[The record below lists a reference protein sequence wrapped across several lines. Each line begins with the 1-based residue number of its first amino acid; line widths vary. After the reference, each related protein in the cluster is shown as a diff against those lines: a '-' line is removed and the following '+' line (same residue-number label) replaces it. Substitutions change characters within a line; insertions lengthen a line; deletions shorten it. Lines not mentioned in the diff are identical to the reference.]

1 MSHFLKDTT
10 KNSFFQKIF
19 LLFFLFQFSIT
30 SAGTL
35 NNTLD
40 IPEEILPLWNS
51 LTLKEKIAQMI
62 MVYMPPEDYIITHQF
77 GAVLIM
83 KPHLKDTN
91 RLKES
96 LSKANQNLKIPL
108 LVATDQEGGFVNR
121 LANVDPKWN
130 PLPSAKTMRSWSIES
145 IDSVARI
152 TGEALASLGINLNLA
167 PVLDPATDHRGK
179 KTFIEESDRS
189 WGNLDSTNVEKV
201 RAFVTGLAKSN
212 VFCVS
217 KHFPGY
223 DSWTNSDHQIAMSSA
238 PKETIERNI
247 LPFKILVED
256 IPFIMMSS
264 VRFRKI
270 SDAPAVFEKNIVTQ
284 AKALHPKT
292 IILTDDLWGTSLRSW
307 ISKREN
313 LKRKNYPK
321 ADFQKLILKTLQAGN
336 DMFMIT
342 YPAKAVEMIHYLERL
357 AKKNAKYRKQIE
369 ESALKIILMKYNS
382 GLLKPTNF

>member
-1 MSHFLKDTT
+1 
-10 KNSFFQKIF
+10 
-19 LLFFLFQFSIT
+19 
-30 SAGTL
+30 
-35 NNTLD
+35 
-40 IPEEILPLWNS
+40 
-51 LTLKEKIAQMI
+51 
-62 MVYMPPEDYIITHQF
+62 
-77 GAVLIM
+77 
-83 KPHLKDTN
+83 
-91 RLKES
+91 
-96 LSKANQNLKIPL
+96 
-108 LVATDQEGGFVNR
+108 
-121 LANVDPKWN
+121 
-130 PLPSAKTMRSWSIES
+130 
-145 IDSVARI
+145 
-152 TGEALASLGINLNLA
+152 
-167 PVLDPATDHRGK
+167 
-179 KTFIEESDRS
+179 
-189 WGNLDSTNVEKV
+189 
-201 RAFVTGLAKSN
+201 
-212 VFCVS
+212 
-217 KHFPGY
+217 
-223 DSWTNSDHQIAMSSA
+223 MSSA

-247 LPFKILVED
+247 LPFKMLVED

-284 AKALHPKT
+284 AKALHPKM